1 MMSIDFSQLA
11 PPDIIEP
18 VDYES
23 ILLERKNDLI
33 ARFDD
38 HKKNQIAEI
47 LNRESEPLT
56 KFLEEN
62 AYRETV
68 LRNRIN
74 TGARALLLA
83 FATSNDLDQIGAN
96 FNVKRLIIT
105 PADTSKTPPTPAV
118 YQSDDAFRE
127 RIQLAFDT
135 LSVAG
140 PEAAYKKIARD
151 SDGRVGD
158 VSVVSPQPA
167 YITLT
172 ILQADSQD
180 GSASPELIQIVNKAV
195 TAEDKR
201 PIGDR
206 VTVQSAQIINYSIN
220 AKLYIGK
227 DPEAAT
233 LLQQAVRNVNDY
245 ATKQKR
251 LGRSIRLSAIYAALH
266 IDGVSRVELISPTAD
281 VVLTPAQA
289 SYCTNISVV
298 IGGIE

>member
-1 MMSIDFSQLA
+1 MSVDFSQLA
-11 PPDIIEP
+11 PPDMIETI
-18 VDYES
+18 DYEV
-23 ILLERKNDLI
+23 ILDQRKNDLI
-33 ARFDD
+33 NKYTGDEKA
-38 HKKNQIAEI
+38 QITEV

-83 FATSNDLDQIGAN
+83 FATGSDLDQIGAN

-105 PADTSKTPPTPAV
+105 PADTSKTPPTLAV
-118 YQSDDAFRE
+118 YESDDAFRE

-158 VSVVSPQPA
+158 VSVISPQPA

-172 ILQADSQD
+172 ILQADSQN

-206 VTVQSAQIINYSIN
+206 VTVQSAEIINYSID
-220 AKLYIGK
+220 AKLFIGK

-233 LLQQAVRNVNDY
+233 LLQQALRNVNDY

-266 IDGVSRVELISPTAD
+266 IDGVSRVELISPIAD

-289 SYCTNISVV
+289 SYCTNISVA
-298 IGGIE
+298 IGGVE

>member
-1 MMSIDFSQLA
+1 MSVDFSQLA
-11 PPDIIEP
+11 PPDMIETI
-18 VDYES
+18 DYEV
-23 ILLERKNDLI
+23 ILDQRKNDLI
-33 ARFDD
+33 NKYTGDEKA
-38 HKKNQIAEI
+38 QITEV

-74 TGARALLLA
+74 TSARATLLA
-83 FATSNDLDQIGAN
+83 FATGNDLDQIGAN
-96 FNVKRLIIT
+96 FNVKRLIII
-105 PADTSKTPPTPAV
+105 PADITKTPPIPAV
-118 YQSDDAFRE
+118 YESDDAFRE

-158 VSVVSPQPA
+158 VTVVSPQPA

-172 ILQADSQD
+172 VLQADSQT
-180 GSASPELIQIVNKAV
+180 GSASPELIQIVKNA
-195 TAEDKR
+195 ANEEDKR

-206 VTVQSAQIINYSIN
+206 VTVQSAEIINYSID
-220 AKLYIGK
+220 AKLFIGK

-233 LLQQAVRNVNDY
+233 LLQQAIKNVNDY

-266 IDGVSRVELISPTAD
+266 IDGVSRVELNSPTTD
-281 VVLTPAQA
+281 VVLTPYQA
-289 SYCTNISVV
+289 SFCTNISVI
-298 IGGIE
+298 IGGVE

>member
-1 MMSIDFSQLA
+1 MSVDFSQLA
-11 PPDIIEP
+11 PPDIIETL
-18 VDYES
+18 DFEK
-23 ILLERKNDLI
+23 ILAERKADLI
-33 ARFDD
+33 ARFPADQLS
-38 HKKNQIAEI
+38 QITET
-47 LNRESEPLT
+47 LDRESEPLT

-62 AYRETV
+62 AYREMV

-74 TGARALLLA
+74 TASRALLLA
-83 FATSNDLDQIGAN
+83 YATKNDLDQVGAN
-96 FNVKRLIIT
+96 FNVKRLTIKS
-105 PADTSKTPPTPAV
+105 ADLSITPPTLAIME
-118 YQSDDAFRE
+118 SDDAFRE

-140 PEAAYKKIARD
+140 PEAAYKKFARD
-151 SDGRVGD
+151 ADGRVGD

-172 ILQADSQD
+172 ILQADSLT
-180 GSASPELIQIVNKAV
+180 GSASPELVQIVENAV
-195 TAEDKR
+195 TAEDVR

-206 VTVQSAQIINYSIN
+206 VTVQSAEIISYAIQ
-220 AKLYIGK
+220 AKLYLGK

-233 LLQQAVRNVNDY
+233 LLQQSIDNVTTY

-251 LGRSIRLSAIYAALH
+251 LGRSIRLSAIFAALH
-266 IDGVSRVELISPTAD
+266 VDGVNRVELMSPVAD

-289 SYCTNISVV
+289 TYCTNIEIS

>member
-1 MMSIDFSQLA
+1 MSIDFSQLA

-18 VDYES
+18 IDYEA

-33 ARFDD
+33 VKFNDD
-38 HKKNQIAEI
+38 EKDKIAEI

-83 FATSNDLDQIGAN
+83 FATKNDLDQIGAN

-105 PADTSKTPPTPAV
+105 PADNTKTPPIPAV
-118 YQSDDAFRE
+118 YESDDAFRE

-158 VSVVSPQPA
+158 VTVVSPQPA

-172 ILQADSQD
+172 ILQADSEN
-180 GSASPELIQIVNKAV
+180 GSASPELIQIVEKAV

-206 VTVQSAQIINYSIN
+206 VTVQSAQIINYSIS
-220 AKLYIGK
+220 AKLFIGK

-233 LLQQAVRNVNDY
+233 LLQQAIKNVNEY
-245 ATKQKR
+245 ASKQKR
-251 LGRSIRLSAIYAALH
+251 LGRSIRMSAIYAALH
-266 IDGVSRVELISPTAD
+266 IEGVNRVELASPTTD
-281 VVLTPAQA
+281 VVLTAAQA

-298 IGGIE
+298 IGGVE

>member
-1 MMSIDFSQLA
+1 MSIDFSQLA
-11 PPDIIEP
+11 PPDIIETI
-18 VDYES
+18 DYEA

-33 ARFDD
+33 AKFNDD
-38 HKKNQIAEI
+38 EKDKIAEI

-68 LRNRIN
+68 LRSRIN
-74 TGARALLLA
+74 TSARALLLA
-83 FATSNDLDQIGAN
+83 FATKNDLDQIGAN

-105 PADTSKTPPTPAV
+105 PADNTKTPPTPAV
-118 YQSDDAFRE
+118 YESDDAFRE

-158 VSVVSPQPA
+158 VTVVSPQPA

-172 ILQADSQD
+172 ILQADSQN
-180 GSASPELIQIVNKAV
+180 GSASAELIQIVEKAV
-195 TAEDKR
+195 NAEDKR

-206 VTVQSAQIINYSIN
+206 VTVQSAQVVDYSIN
-220 AKLYIGK
+220 AKLFIGK

-233 LLQQAVRNVNDY
+233 LLHQAIKNVTDY

-251 LGRSIRLSAIYAALH
+251 LGRSIRMSAIYAALH
-266 IDGVSRVELISPTAD
+266 IDGVSRVELNSPATD
-281 VVLTPAQA
+281 VVLTAAQA

-298 IGGIE
+298 IGGVE

>member
-1 MMSIDFSQLA
+1 MSIDFSQLA

-245 ATKQKR
+245 ATKKKR

>member
-1 MMSIDFSQLA
+1 MSVDFSQLIQ
-11 PPDIIEP
+11 PDIIEEI
-18 VDYES
+18 DFEALY
-23 ILLERKNDLI
+23 LERKEALVQLWATEDQAIIRQTL
-33 ARFDD
+33 A
-38 HKKNQIAEI
+38 
-47 LNRESEPLT
+47 RESEPLV
-56 KFLEEN
+56 KLLQEN
-62 AYRETV
+62 CYREMI

-74 TGARALLLA
+74 QAARALLLA
-83 FATSNDLDQIGAN
+83 YATENDLDQLGAN
-96 FNVKRLIIT
+96 FNVERLIVS
-105 PADTSKTPPTPAV
+105 PADISTTPPTEAV
-118 YQSDDAFRE
+118 MESDDAFRE

-140 PEAAYKKIARD
+140 PEAAYKKFARD
-151 SDGRVGD
+151 ADGRVGD

-172 ILQADSQD
+172 ILQADALT
-180 GSASPELIQIVNKAV
+180 GAASPELIQIVESAV
-195 TAEDKR
+195 TAEDVR

-206 VTVQSAQIINYSIN
+206 VTVQSAEIINYSIN

-233 LLQQAVRNVNDY
+233 LLEQAIQYVTAY
-245 ATKQKR
+245 ATQQKR

-266 IDGVSRVELISPTAD
+266 VDGVNRVELISPLAD

-289 SYCTNISVV
+289 SYCTNIAVS

>member
-1 MMSIDFSQLA
+1 MSIDFSQLA

>member
-1 MMSIDFSQLA
+1 MSVDFSQLIQ
-11 PPDIIEP
+11 PDIIEEI
-18 VDYES
+18 DFETLY
-23 ILLERKNDLI
+23 LERKEALI
-33 ARFDD
+33 QLWASEDQAIIR
-38 HKKNQIAEI
+38 QT
-47 LNRESEPLT
+47 LTRESEPLV
-56 KFLEEN
+56 KLLQEN
-62 AYRETV
+62 CYREMI

-74 TGARALLLA
+74 QAVRALLLA
-83 FATSNDLDQIGAN
+83 YATENDLDQLGAN
-96 FNVKRLIIT
+96 FNVERLVVS
-105 PADTSKTPPTPAV
+105 PADNSTTPPTEAV
-118 YQSDDAFRE
+118 MESDDAFRE

-140 PEAAYKKIARD
+140 PEAAYKKFARD
-151 SDGRVGD
+151 ADGRVGD

-172 ILQADSQD
+172 ILQADSLT
-180 GSASPELIQIVNKAV
+180 GAASPELIQIVSNAV
-195 TAEDKR
+195 TAEDVR

-206 VTVQSAQIINYSIN
+206 VTVQSAFIVNYAIN

-233 LLQQAVRNVNDY
+233 LLQQAITNVTAY

-251 LGRSIRLSAIYAALH
+251 LGRSIRMSAIYAALH
-266 IDGVSRVELISPTAD
+266 VDGVNRVELISPIAD

-289 SYCTNISVV
+289 SYCTQISVS

>member
-1 MMSIDFSQLA
+1 MSIDFSQLA
-11 PPDIIEP
+11 PPDIIETI
-18 VDYES
+18 DYEA

-33 ARFDD
+33 AKFNDD
-38 HKKNQIAEI
+38 EKDKIAEI

-83 FATSNDLDQIGAN
+83 FATRNDLDQIGAN

-105 PADTSKTPPTPAV
+105 PADTTKTPPTPAV
-118 YQSDDAFRE
+118 YESDDAFRE

-158 VSVVSPQPA
+158 VTVVSPQPA

-172 ILQADSQD
+172 ILQADSQN
-180 GSASPELIQIVNKAV
+180 GSASTELIQIVEKSVN
-195 TAEDKR
+195 AEDKR

-206 VTVQSAQIINYSIN
+206 VTVQSAQIINYSID
-220 AKLYIGK
+220 AKLFIGK

-233 LLQQAVRNVNDY
+233 LLQQAIKNVTDY

-251 LGRSIRLSAIYAALH
+251 LGRSIRMSAVYAALH
-266 IDGVSRVELISPTAD
+266 IDGVSRVELTSPTAD
-281 VVLTPAQA
+281 VVLTAAQA

-298 IGGIE
+298 IGGVE

>member
-1 MMSIDFSQLA
+1 MSVDFSQLIQ
-11 PPDIIEP
+11 PNIIEEI
-18 VDYES
+18 DFEALY
-23 ILLERKNDLI
+23 LERKEAFIQLWATEDQAIIRQTL
-33 ARFDD
+33 A
-38 HKKNQIAEI
+38 
-47 LNRESEPLT
+47 RESEPLV
-56 KFLEEN
+56 KLLQEN
-62 AYRETV
+62 CYREMI

-74 TGARALLLA
+74 QAARALLLA
-83 FATSNDLDQIGAN
+83 YATENDLDQLGAN
-96 FNVKRLIIT
+96 FNVERLIVS
-105 PADTSKTPPTPAV
+105 PADISTTPPTETV
-118 YQSDDAFRE
+118 MESDDAFRE

-140 PEAAYKKIARD
+140 PEAAYKKFARD
-151 SDGRVGD
+151 ADGRVGD

-172 ILQADSQD
+172 ILQADSLT
-180 GSASPELIQIVNKAV
+180 GAASPELIQIVSNAV
-195 TAEDKR
+195 TAENVR

-206 VTVQSAQIINYSIN
+206 VTVQSAEIINYSIK

-233 LLQQAVRNVNDY
+233 LLEQAIQHVTAY
-245 ATKQKR
+245 ATQQKR

-266 IDGVSRVELISPTAD
+266 VDGVNRVELISPLAD

-289 SYCTNISVV
+289 SYCTSIAVS

>member
-1 MMSIDFSQLA
+1 MSIDFSQLA

-38 HKKNQIAEI
+38 DKKNQIAEI

-62 AYRETV
+62 AYREIV

-118 YQSDDAFRE
+118 YESDDAFRE

>member
-1 MMSIDFSQLA
+1 MSVDFSQLA
-11 PPDIIEP
+11 PPDMIETI
-18 VDYES
+18 DYEV
-23 ILLERKNDLI
+23 ILDQRKNDLI
-33 ARFDD
+33 NKYTGDEKA
-38 HKKNQIAEI
+38 QITEV

-74 TGARALLLA
+74 TSARATLLA
-83 FATSNDLDQIGAN
+83 FATGNDLDQIGAN
-96 FNVKRLIIT
+96 FNVKRLIII
-105 PADTSKTPPTPAV
+105 PADNTKTPPIPAV
-118 YQSDDAFRE
+118 YESDDAFRE
-127 RIQLAFDT
+127 RIQLAFDS

-158 VSVVSPQPA
+158 VTVVSPQPA

-172 ILQADSQD
+172 VLQADSQT
-180 GSASPELIQIVNKAV
+180 GSASPELIQIVKNAV
-195 TAEDKR
+195 NEEDKR

-206 VTVQSAQIINYSIN
+206 VTVQSAEIINYSID
-220 AKLYIGK
+220 AKLFIGK

-233 LLQQAVRNVNDY
+233 LLQQAIKNVNDY

-266 IDGVSRVELISPTAD
+266 IDGVSRVELNSPTTD
-281 VVLTPAQA
+281 VVLTPYEA
-289 SYCTNISVV
+289 SFCTNISVI
-298 IGGIE
+298 IGGVE

>member
-1 MMSIDFSQLA
+1 MSVDFSQLA
-11 PPDIIEP
+11 PPDIIETL
-18 VDYES
+18 DFES
-23 ILLERKNDLI
+23 ILAERKASLI
-33 ARFDD
+33 EKFPANE
-38 HKKNQIAEI
+38 KAQITET
-47 LNRESEPLT
+47 LDRESEPLT
-56 KFLEEN
+56 KFLQEN

-74 TGARALLLA
+74 TSARALLLA
-83 FATSNDLDQIGAN
+83 YATKNDLDQVGAN
-96 FNVKRLIIT
+96 FNVKRLVIK
-105 PADTSKTPPTPAV
+105 PADFSVTPPTAAV
-118 YQSDDAFRE
+118 MESDDAFRE

-140 PEAAYKKIARD
+140 PEAAYKKFARD
-151 SDGRVGD
+151 ADGRVGD

-172 ILQADSQD
+172 ILQADSLT
-180 GSASPELIQIVNKAV
+180 GSASPELVQIVEKAV
-195 TAEDKR
+195 TAEDVR

-206 VTVQSAQIINYSIN
+206 VTVQSAEIISYDIN
-220 AKLYIGK
+220 AKLYLGK

-233 LLQQAVRNVNDY
+233 LLQQSLNNVTAY

-266 IDGVSRVELISPTAD
+266 IEGVNRVELISPIAD
-281 VVLTPAQA
+281 VVLTPLQA
-289 SYCTNISVV
+289 TYCTNITVS